1 MDWKTQKIIKMLM
14 RKSRTA
20 KINDL
25 IDLYIHPLIR
35 KNSSYKFVDFVLH
48 AINEGDLE
56 KSVAKFLRHNRPHYG
71 RTSRGCGKG
80 RRR

>member
-1 MDWKTQKIIKMLM
+1 MQKILKMLM

-35 KNSSYKFVDFVLH
+35 KDPSYKFVDFVLH

-56 KSVAKFLRHNRPHYG
+56 MSVAKFLRYNRPRYR
-71 RTSRGCGKG
+71 RTSKGCGKG